1 MAVPNLQDRKEM
13 TPAMMKITIVYDNE
27 AMKEGCGADWG
38 FACMVEV
45 EGGEKL
51 LFDTG
56 AKGSLLIDNLQKLGF
71 DPYTLSRI
79 FISHPHWD
87 HTGGLSAL
95 LKINKKGTVYI
106 PSSCPLPAGAA
117 QVVSVE
123 GPCQIQENVFSTGEL
138 QNMEQSLVV
147 KSKEGLVLVTGCSH
161 PGVRSILK
169 AASVFGKPYALVGGL
184 HGFREMELLE
194 DLNLVCPCH
203 CTQYKAE
210 IKGSHPEKFTEC
222 GVGKIIEI

>member
-1 MAVPNLQDRKEM
+1 
-13 TPAMMKITIVYDNE
+13 MKITIVYDNE
-27 AMKEGCGADWG
+27 TMKEGCGADWG

-45 EGGEKL
+45 EKGQNL

-56 AKGSLLIDNLQKLGF
+56 AKGSLLINNLQKLGF
-71 DPYTLSRI
+71 DPSTLSTI

-95 LKINKKGTVYI
+95 LKVNKTATVYL
-106 PSSCPLPAGAA
+106 PSSCPLPPGAA

-123 GPCQIQENVFSTGEL
+123 AHCQIQENVFSTGEL

-147 KSKEGLVLVTGCSH
+147 KTKEGLVLVTGCSH

-169 AASVFGKPYALVGGL
+169 AASVFGKPYALLGGL
-184 HGFREMELLE
+184 HGFREVELLE
-194 DLNLVCPCH
+194 DLKLVCPCH
-203 CTQYKAE
+203 CTQYKSE
-210 IKGSHPEKFTEC
+210 IKASHPEKFTEC
-222 GVGKIIEI
+222 GVGKILEI